1 MLFKKSIALLAVFSL
16 FFCVFSV
23 NASAEEL
30 ETETITLTEYEQLRD
45 FMPYLMSASTAYS
58 SDFDIN
64 ELRNSILNAVYNGD
78 NELNI
83 TEFGLTVNDIN
94 VVTDLMWY
102 NMPELLRAVKGLSYS
117 YYSSSGLI
125 TRIIFNYE
133 FDSAYFRYIYN
144 EFEVAANEMTSDLK
158 CDSITDVQKAL
169 ILHDRLAIKCEYD
182 TDAADELNAF
192 YEANINN
199 SDAAPPWNS
208 AFTAYGAIVDGGAI
222 CQGYTEAYEYLLE
235 KVGIESERCRSAN
248 LNHIWN
254 IVYIKGRGYHVD
266 VTWDDPVFANP
277 SSKPSDY
284 VQHNNFLVS
293 SSALF
298 SSGHN
303 SYDYIT
309 DPNDTFFDNFFWH
322 NFITDFHYSNNH
334 IFYYDK
340 SGKYHEY
347 NEKNMIINTGH
358 ADANN
363 DGELNALDI
372 SSCRNIITNKNITD
386 YSKYTSCDVT
396 TDGKINVL
404 DLVRYKRL
412 LSYLS

>member
-1 MLFKKSIALLAVFSL
+1 MLFKKSIALLAVLSL
-16 FFCVFSV
+16 LFCVFSV

-30 ETETITLTEYEQLRD
+30 ETETITLAEYEQLRD
-45 FMPYLMSASTAYS
+45 FMPALMSASTAYS
-58 SDFDIN
+58 CDFDIN
-64 ELRNSILNAVYNGD
+64 GLRNSILNAVYNGD
-78 NELNI
+78 NELYI
-83 TEFGLTVNDIN
+83 TEFGLTVNDIDI
-94 VVTDLMWY
+94 VADLMRY
-102 NMPELLRAVKGLSYS
+102 NMPELLRAVKGLKYS
-117 YYSSSGLI
+117 YFSSSGIIARLI
-125 TRIIFNYE
+125 FTYE
-133 FDSAYFRYIYN
+133 FDSAYFRRIYN
-144 EFEVAANEMTSDLK
+144 EFETVANEMTSDLN
-158 CDSITDVQKAL
+158 CDDITDVQKAL

-182 TDAADELNAF
+182 MDAADELNAF

-235 KVGIESERCRSAN
+235 KVGIESERCRSEN

-254 IVYIKGRGYHVD
+254 IVYINGRGYHVD

-277 SSKPSDY
+277 ASKPADY

-298 SSGHN
+298 STGHN

-309 DPNDTFFDNFFWH
+309 TPNDTFFDNFFWQD
-322 NFITDFHYSNNH
+322 FITNFHYANNH
-334 IFYYDK
+334 IFYYDR
-340 SGKYHEY
+340 SGNYHEF

-372 SSCRNIITNKNITD
+372 SSCRNIITDKSITD
-386 YSKYTSCDVT
+386 YSEYTSCDVT